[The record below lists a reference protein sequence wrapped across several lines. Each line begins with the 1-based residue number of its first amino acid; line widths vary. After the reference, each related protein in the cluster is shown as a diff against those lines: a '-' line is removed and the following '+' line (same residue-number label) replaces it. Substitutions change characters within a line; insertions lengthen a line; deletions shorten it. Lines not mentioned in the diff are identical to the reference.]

1 MLPVTSSQPPPIF
14 PFRCAES
21 DPLGSQGLQI
31 SELYV
36 VEGKEGS
43 KRKTVIG
50 RLEVFDT
57 RRTCEVVR
65 EASMGNTR
73 LRVLIRDSE
82 SVLLGRL

>member
-1 MLPVTSSQPPPIF
+1 MLPVSSQPLPIF
-14 PFRCAES
+14 PFRCAGS
-21 DPLGSQGLQI
+21 DPLGSRGLQR

-50 RLEVFDT
+50 RLEVFN

-73 LRVLIRDSE
+73 LRVLTRDSE

>member
-1 MLPVTSSQPPPIF
+1 MLPVSSQRPPIF
-14 PFRCAES
+14 PFRCAGS
-21 DPLGSQGLQI
+21 DPLGSQGLQR
-31 SELYV
+31 SQLYV
-36 VEGKEGS
+36 VKGKEES

-50 RLEVFDT
+50 RLEVFD